1 MTKKIA
7 LNGLFVALALVVSYI
22 EVLIPIPTGI
32 PGIKIGLANGVIMVL
47 IWLTTWKQALIV
59 SVVRI
64 VLAGLLFGNPVTIV
78 YSLAGGILSLII
90 MILLKK
96 TKAFSPVGISAAGG
110 VGHNVGQ
117 LTIAVL
123 LMENA
128 KIYLYLPVL
137 LVSGTITGV
146 VIGVLAGTLITK
158 IPKRLMEI

>member
-22 EVLIPIPTGI
+22 EVLIPVPTGI

-96 TKAFSPVGISAAGG
+96 TKVFSPVGISAAGG

-117 LTIAVL
+117 LTVAVL

-146 VIGVLAGTLITK
+146 VIGVLAAILISK

>member
-96 TKAFSPVGISAAGG
+96 TKVFSPVGISAAGG

-117 LTIAVL
+117 LTVAVL

-146 VIGVLAGTLITK
+146 VIGVLAAILISK

>member
-96 TKAFSPVGISAAGG
+96 TKVFSPVGISAAGG

-146 VIGVLAGTLITK
+146 VIGVLAAILISK